1 MGRKYSMA
9 HLGCL
14 NWTPAEMIY
23 CAKAIGYDYVS
34 IRTIS
39 MGAQGE
45 VDYDFGRHPELFQ
58 LTKEAMEE
66 TGVGIHDVELAKIC
80 DERDVREYEPAFE
93 AAAKL
98 QVHHVI
104 SSIWTDRRDFYL
116 DQFARVCDL
125 AAQYDMTVSLE
136 FVTWAT
142 IWNMQQAREVLET
155 VNRPNAGILVDTLH
169 AYRSRVA
176 PEEIA
181 ACPKEWFPFAH
192 VCGGPK
198 EIPDR
203 SDTENLIFHGR
214 EARYYLTEDANGIDA
229 ASYLAP
235 MGPDTVYSLELG
247 HWERARKWGTF
258 EHQRRVLET
267 TKTYM
272 RQHGLD

>member
-1 MGRKYSMA
+1 MSRKYSMA

-45 VDYDFGRHPELFQ
+45 VDYDFGRRPELFQ

-66 TGVGIHDVELAKIC
+66 TGVGIHDLELAKIC
-80 DERDVREYEPAFE
+80 DGRDVGDYEPAFE

-98 QVHHVI
+98 QIHHVI

-116 DQFARVCDL
+116 EQFAKVCDL
-125 AAQYDMTVSLE
+125 AARYGMKVSLE
-136 FVTWAT
+136 FVTWAE
-142 IWNMQQAREVLET
+142 IWNLQQAREVLKT

-169 AYRSRVA
+169 AHRSRVR

-181 ACPKEWFPFAH
+181 ACPEEWFSFAH

-198 EIPDR
+198 DIPDR
-203 SDTENLIFHGR
+203 GDTENLIFCAR
-214 EARYYLTEDANGIDA
+214 EARCYLTEEANGVDA

-267 TKTYM
+267 TKEYM
-272 RQHGLD
+272 SRHGLD

>member
-1 MGRKYSMA
+1 
-9 HLGCL
+9 
-14 NWTPAEMIY
+14 
-23 CAKAIGYDYVS
+23 
-34 IRTIS
+34 

-45 VDYDFGRHPELFQ
+45 VDYDLVRHPELFQ

-66 TGVGIHDVELAKIC
+66 TGVKIHDIELAKIS
-80 DERDVREYEPAFE
+80 DEKDVCEYEPAFE

-98 QVHHVI
+98 QIHHVI
-104 SSIWTDRRDFYL
+104 SSIWTDREDYYL

-125 AAQYDMTVSLE
+125 AKQYDMSVALE

-142 IWNMQQAREVLET
+142 IWNLKQAKEILET
-155 VNRPNAGILVDTLH
+155 VKRPNAGILVDTLH
-169 AYRSRVA
+169 AYRSCVM

-203 SDTENLIFHGR
+203 SDTKNLIFHGR
-214 EARYYLTEDANGIDA
+214 EARYYLTEEENGIDA
-229 ASYLAP
+229 ASYLNP
-235 MGPDTVYSLELG
+235 MGEDTVYSIELG

-258 EHQRRVLET
+258 EHQRRAFET
-267 TKTYM
+267 TKAYM
-272 RQHGLD
+272 VQHGLDE